1 MEYSLR
7 QGDNS
12 DPWVW
17 YRVLLIISTVLMAVT
32 IYAVFLWVPTE
43 VNLGVSQRIFYVHV
57 PLAWLGMISIVI
69 VAVCAFVYL
78 VTGNSKWDSM
88 AYVSAE
94 LGVIFAS
101 LILVTGVIWA
111 KGDLGWW
118 WTWDAKLTTTLVLWF
133 IYVGYLMI
141 RSYSP
146 QGTQGTRIASVVAL
160 FGAIDAPI
168 IYMATVWWRTAHPEL
183 NVGPIAEDSDSI
195 GSSRIYITLL
205 ISTITFTILYIH
217 LLILRYTIKK
227 MEVEIDEIYQS
238 IG

>member
-1 MEYSLR
+1 
-7 QGDNS
+7 
-12 DPWVW
+12 
-17 YRVLLIISTVLMAVT
+17 
-32 IYAVFLWVPTE
+32 
-43 VNLGVSQRIFYVHV
+43 
-57 PLAWLGMISIVI
+57 
-69 VAVCAFVYL
+69 
-78 VTGNSKWDSM
+78 
-88 AYVSAE
+88 
-94 LGVIFAS
+94 
-101 LILVTGVIWA
+101 
-111 KGDLGWW
+111 
-118 WTWDAKLTTTLVLWF
+118 
-133 IYVGYLMI
+133 MI

>member
-1 MEYSLR
+1 MSGQNWLVVKRGLFYASL
-7 QGDNS
+7 
-12 DPWVW
+12 
-17 YRVLLIISTVLMAVT
+17 ISMIVT
-32 IYAVFLWVPTE
+32 LYMIFMWVPTE
-43 VNLGVSQRIFYVHV
+43 LNLGVSQRIFYFHV
-57 PLAWLGMISIVI
+57 PLGWLGLLSII
-69 VAVCAFVYL
+69 VVAFSSIMHL
-78 VTGNSKWDSM
+78 VTRKTKWDSL
-88 AYVSAE
+88 AFSAAE

-101 LILVTGVIWA
+101 LILVTGSVWA

-227 MEVEIDEIYQS
+227 MEVEIDENYQS